1 MGGKTI
7 LGFVT
12 SASLD
17 NSWLNI
23 AKIFKQ
29 TQRKEKTE
37 GLLIQNDKVL
47 EILVSLGLTQLQAR
61 TYLALISL
69 NEADVQRIS
78 KQSNVAR
85 QDIYRII
92 PRLEQ
97 LGLVE
102 EIIATPKQYRAISLN
117 EGTLSLYQKKID
129 EHTKLKNNIE
139 SLVREANKPINN
151 ICEENKSDFIITNNP
166 KRVAENLEKTYSEAL
181 YLDIILP
188 GGKAI
193 DFMAYQLYDCISK
206 AISNN
211 AKIRIIT
218 TKTMLASRT
227 QKRLQILALSPNF
240 KIKFVDSM
248 FVFCLA
254 IVNKKEVNISISA
267 KGVPSLWTNNCQVVS
282 MSQLMFENQW
292 NAPFQ
297 RGQQTNCLTGFGSK
311 TSALGDIIQIK
322 LQKGKIQ

>member
-1 MGGKTI
+1 
-7 LGFVT
+7 
-12 SASLD
+12 
-17 NSWLNI
+17 
-23 AKIFKQ
+23 
-29 TQRKEKTE
+29 
-37 GLLIQNDKVL
+37 
-47 EILVSLGLTQLQAR
+47 LQAR

-78 KQSNVAR
+78 KQSNIAR

-92 PRLEQ
+92 PRLEE

-117 EGTLSLYQKKID
+117 EGTLSLYQKKMD
-129 EHTKLKNNIE
+129 ADTKLKKNIASLIRE
-139 SLVREANKPINN
+139 SNKPIYN
-151 ICEENKSDFIITNNP
+151 ICEENKSDFIITNNH

-193 DFMAYQLYDCISK
+193 DFMACQFYDCISK

-211 AKIRIIT
+211 ARIRVIS
-218 TKTMLASRT
+218 TKTELTNRT
-227 QKRLQILALSPNF
+227 KKSLQILGFNPNF
-240 KIKFVDSM
+240 EIKFVNTI
-248 FVFCLA
+248 FAFCLA
-254 IVNKKEVNISISA
+254 IVNKKEVNISISD

-292 NAPFQ
+292 SANFQ
-297 RGQQTNCLTGFGSK
+297 KDQQTNCLTAVG
-311 TSALGDIIQIK
+311 I
-322 LQKGKIQ
+322 